1 MSGVIKNFRGLRAR
15 VIHAEDANRARLL
28 EMLEKLGLHVTAVAP
43 GAAEAAEHFD
53 LVFFD
58 ADEGAGQT
66 FGAAAPPNVP
76 CIALVGSEAPSRLTR
91 VVNQRAA
98 SHILKPVR
106 SAGVYTAIFL
116 AVNEAR
122 QRRRLQREIEVLR
135 QRLAGRRDVTRAVV
149 HLMRL
154 CGIDEDA
161 AYAWLRDEA
170 MRRRIPIEDMARES
184 LGRDRQTDDGLP
196 PARILPNR

>member
-43 GAAEAAEHFD
+43 GAAEASEHFD

-98 SHILKPVR
+98 SHILKPIR
-106 SAGVYTAIFL
+106 SAGV
-116 AVNEAR
+116 
-122 QRRRLQREIEVLR
+122 
-135 QRLAGRRDVTRAVV
+135 
-149 HLMRL
+149 
-154 CGIDEDA
+154 
-161 AYAWLRDEA
+161 
-170 MRRRIPIEDMARES
+170 
-184 LGRDRQTDDGLP
+184 
-196 PARILPNR
+196 